1 MSDTLVD
8 RCFKLTDGFGLIWPY
23 KKATFP
29 PSSVCSIRFRLLK
42 KLKYFEEASA
52 FGLNIPKKETLAR
65 SAERVACNCF

>member
-1 MSDTLVD
+1 
-8 RCFKLTDGFGLIWPY
+8 
-23 KKATFP
+23 
-29 PSSVCSIRFRLLK
+29 LK